1 MAAEAPMTAKKEA
14 YSGPPLASDMS
25 AGGERASSAGQDGG
39 EDGPG
44 TASER
49 KESSQAAAKATRPVS
64 GCALNT
70 STAEQNG
77 GRSRVT

>member
-14 YSGPPLASDMS
+14 YSGPLLASDMS

-49 KESSQAAAKATRPVS
+49 K
-64 GCALNT
+64 
-70 STAEQNG
+70 
-77 GRSRVT
+77 